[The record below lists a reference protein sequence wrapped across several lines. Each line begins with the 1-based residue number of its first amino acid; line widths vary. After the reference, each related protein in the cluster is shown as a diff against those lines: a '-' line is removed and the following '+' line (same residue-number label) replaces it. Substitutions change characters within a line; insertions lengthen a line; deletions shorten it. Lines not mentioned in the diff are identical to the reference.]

1 MSKFLTLLQRL
12 CKKDGRPNP
21 FVNGRPGLK
30 VVVIIQEKKS
40 NCLSSH
46 SRETAVGPS
55 QVLYFPRYYQHG
67 IVSSR
72 YFLRITTFSIKHHKS
87 GMPMKQGFPYVPPQ
101 ARFSA
106 FVAVKMSI
114 LLQLADTKEQ
124 INVLCAV
131 SASGTARDRTWC
143 RK

>member
-1 MSKFLTLLQRL
+1 MDVRILLSMVDQAESGGHYSRKEIQLFVFALQRN
-12 CKKDGRPNP
+12 CSWPEP
-21 FVNGRPGLK
+21 S
-30 VVVIIQEKKS
+30 VV
-40 NCLSSH
+40 L
-46 SRETAVGPS
+46 
-55 QVLYFPRYYQHG
+55 PRYYRHG

-131 SASGTARDRTWC
+131 SASSTPRDRTSC
-143 RK
+143 FFCHK

>member
-1 MSKFLTLLQRL
+1 M
-12 CKKDGRPNP
+12 
-21 FVNGRPGLK
+21 FVVNFE
-30 VVVIIQEKKS
+30 Q
-40 NCLSSH
+40 H
-46 SRETAVGPS
+46 SRETA
-55 QVLYFPRYYQHG
+55 
-67 IVSSR
+67 SSAR
-72 YFLRITTFSIKHHKS
+72 AKCCTPEILSTWYSEFKIFLVRITTFSIKHHKS

-131 SASGTARDRTWC
+131 SASSTARDRTSC
-143 RK
+143 FFCHK